1 MKKTDLKLIAC
12 LPLAAVLVSCG
23 RTAIDPNDYVEVT
36 FDGMDTV
43 AYAHAEVDYEKM
55 VTDNLKAF
63 GIKSK
68 KDDHAI
74 ERAAGKLEK
83 YLSGELDKSSNLS
96 NGDEIVFE
104 WDDDDVE
111 KLEKKYKI
119 KLKVSDKTITVKDLD
134 EPKKFDPF
142 DYLDVSFTGVGPDG
156 QIQLDYSDLPV
167 EYVSFYADP
176 SYGLS
181 NGDKVKVTFGYSED
195 SAKDE
200 CFSQGYMPENYEK
213 EYTVEGLQQYVTK
226 ISEVE
231 KKSYDKMD
239 KYAQDRFMEDVEDN
253 WDKKELKDIELLGVN
268 LYVPKEESYSMK
280 NALCYVYKVTTT
292 LKGEEKKDEE
302 PTTEAATTTAEAAT
316 EAPTTTAEEKK
327 DEGTT
332 TAKADEK
339 KEEATEAT
347 TEKKDD
353 KKEEAKKGEKVYYYF
368 AYYQNVLSPGDPD
381 KDYDAQSYNEPSYSN
396 FFGVS
401 GDAFAID
408 GVLYVG
414 YENLDDLY
422 KAVEDKFYYEC
433 KVETNIK
440 KK

>member
-1 MKKTDLKLIAC
+1 
-12 LPLAAVLVSCG
+12 
-23 RTAIDPNDYVEVT
+23 
-36 FDGMDTV
+36 
-43 AYAHAEVDYEKM
+43 
-55 VTDNLKAF
+55 
-63 GIKSK
+63 
-68 KDDHAI
+68 
-74 ERAAGKLEK
+74 
-83 YLSGELDKSSNLS
+83 
-96 NGDEIVFE
+96 
-104 WDDDDVE
+104 
-111 KLEKKYKI
+111 
-119 KLKVSDKTITVKDLD
+119 
-134 EPKKFDPF
+134 
-142 DYLDVSFTGVGPDG
+142 
-156 QIQLDYSDLPV
+156 
-167 EYVSFYADP
+167 
-176 SYGLS
+176 
-181 NGDKVKVTFGYSED
+181 
-195 SAKDE
+195 
-200 CFSQGYMPENYEK
+200 
-213 EYTVEGLQQYVTK
+213 
-226 ISEVE
+226 
-231 KKSYDKMD
+231 
-239 KYAQDRFMEDVEDN
+239 
-253 WDKKELKDIELLGVN
+253 
-268 LYVPKEESYSMK
+268 MK

-292 LKGEEKKDEE
+292 LKGEEKKGEE

-408 GVLYVG
+408 DVLYVG

>member
-1 MKKTDLKLIAC
+1 
-12 LPLAAVLVSCG
+12 
-23 RTAIDPNDYVEVT
+23 
-36 FDGMDTV
+36 
-43 AYAHAEVDYEKM
+43 M

-253 WDKKELKDIELLGVN
+253 WENKELKDIELLGVN

>member
-1 MKKTDLKLIAC
+1 MKKNDLKLMAC
-12 LPLAAVLVSCG
+12 LPIAAILVGCG
-23 RTAIDPNDYVEVT
+23 RTTIDPNEYVEVKY
-36 FDGMDTV
+36 DGMDTV
-43 AYAHAEVDYEKM
+43 ARAYVEIDYEKM

-83 YLSGELDKSSNLS
+83 YLSGELDKTSELS

-104 WDDDDVE
+104 WNDDDVD

-119 KLKVSDKTITVKDLD
+119 KLKISDKNITVKDLE

-142 DYLDVSFTGVGPDG
+142 DYLEVSYTGVGPDG

-167 EYVSFYADP
+167 DYVSFYADP

-195 SAKDE
+195 SAKEE
-200 CFSQGYMPENYEK
+200 CFSQGYLPESFEK
-213 EYTVEGLQQYVTK
+213 EYTVEGLQQYASK
-226 ISEVE
+226 ISEID

-253 WDKKELKDIELLGVN
+253 WEKKELKDLELLGVN
-268 LYVPKEESYSMK
+268 LYIPKEENYSMK

-292 LKGEEKKDEE
+292 LKGEEKKEEE
-302 PTTEAATTTAEAAT
+302 PTTEAPTTTAEATT

-327 DEGTT
+327 EEGTT

-339 KEEATEAT
+339 KEDATEAT
-347 TEKKDD
+347 AEKKED

-368 AYYQNVLSPGDPD
+368 AYYQNVLTPGDPD
-381 KDYDAQSYNEPSYSN
+381 KEYDAQSYNEPSYSN

-401 GDAFAID
+401 GDAFSID
-408 GVLYVG
+408 DVLYVG

-433 KVETNIK
+433 KKETNIK
-440 KK
+440 KN